1 MLEERR
7 SSLQSWRRSAKRS
20 RGEEYGERD
29 FAHNS
34 FFFQRTNKNDASVKR
49 SKTSF
54 ISLRSEMLVCLIIT
68 MLVVSDVVNVSCFNF
83 HVEAWIPS
91 HSSYASLVSRKN
103 TDFGRQ
109 SMMLGSSTKIEEK
122 SSLQQEDQTDLQKKG
137 ADALFQAMDYE
148 TYESQKL
155 ELQLVLIDNYD
166 SYTYNIYSY
175 LSTICKHPPIVIS
188 NDAYDSWEELV
199 EGLKLSGVEGIDGLI
214 ISPGPGRPER
224 KEDMGVCLEVRI
236 QS

>member
-1 MLEERR
+1 MFEERR
-7 SSLQSWRRSAKRS
+7 ITLRSWRRSAKRS
-20 RGEEYGERD
+20 RLEDYGERD

-34 FFFQRTNKNDASVKR
+34 CFLQRINRNDASVKR
-49 SKTSF
+49 WMKSF
-54 ISLRSEMLVCLIIT
+54 ISLRSEMLICL
-68 MLVVSDVVNVSCFNF
+68 MVVLMVVLDIVNVPCFNF

-91 HSSYASLVSRKN
+91 HSSYTSLVSMKN

-109 SMMLGSSTKIEEK
+109 SMILGSSAKIEET
-122 SSLQQEDQTDLQKKG
+122 SSLQQEDINDLRKKG
-137 ADALFQAMDYE
+137 SDTLSQAMDYE

-155 ELQLVLIDNYD
+155 DLQLVLIDNYD

-175 LSTICKHPPIVIS
+175 LSTICKHPPIVVS
-188 NDAYDSWEELV
+188 NDAYESWEELV

-224 KEDMGVCLEVRI
+224 KEDMGVCLEVRT
-236 QS
+236 QP

>member
-1 MLEERR
+1 MLEGRR
-7 SSLQSWRRSAKRS
+7 ISLRSRRESAKRS

-54 ISLRSEMLVCLIIT
+54 ISLRSEMLMYMMATIL
-68 MLVVSDVVNVSCFNF
+68 LVSDIVNVPCFNF

-109 SMMLGSSTKIEEK
+109 SIILGSSAKIEET
-122 SSLQQEDQTDLQKKG
+122 SSLQQEDENHFQKKG

-155 ELQLVLIDNYD
+155 DLQLVLIDNYD

-224 KEDMGVCLEVRI
+224 KEDMGVCLEVRT
-236 QS
+236 QP

>member
-7 SSLQSWRRSAKRS
+7 IILQSWRRSAKRS
-20 RGEEYGERD
+20 RVEDYGERD
-29 FAHNS
+29 FAHKS
-34 FFFQRTNKNDASVKR
+34 CFLQRTNRNDASVKS

-54 ISLRSEMLVCLIIT
+54 ISLRSEIFICMMMLV
-68 MLVVSDVVNVSCFNF
+68 LVVSDIVNVPCFNF
-83 HVEAWIPS
+83 HVEAWTPS
-91 HSSYASLVSRKN
+91 HSSYTSLVSTKN

-109 SMMLGSSTKIEEK
+109 SMILGSSAKIEQT
-122 SSLQQEDQTDLQKKG
+122 SILQEEDEIYLRKKG
-137 ADALFQAMDYE
+137 ADVFFQAMDYE

-155 ELQLVLIDNYD
+155 DLQLVLIDNYD

-188 NDAYDSWEELV
+188 NDAYESWEELV
-199 EGLKLSGVEGIDGLI
+199 EGLSLSGVEGIDGLI

-236 QS
+236 QP